1 MAKKNNSHELEDK
14 LYQYTKEKLFNG
26 RKAGSLED
34 ALEKALGLKKES
46 EGAPEE
52 LTDEHWL

>member
-1 MAKKNNSHELEDK
+1 MATDTKSHQLEDQ
-14 LYQYTKEKLFNG
+14 LYQYTKDKLFNG